1 MPNAIA
7 TADIVCSGMKPGLV
21 VPTQL
26 KNMTDTLRVTPEK
39 AIPTILVRKESG
51 GNYESIM
58 HGFPCLLSVKG
69 PATGSC
75 LKNPILFIPTWNA
88 SCVFSRL

>member
-1 MPNAIA
+1 MGFGGEGILVELRGGS
-7 TADIVCSGMKPGLV
+7 DFILPGTTN
-21 VPTQL
+21 PTP
-26 KNMTDTLRVTPEK
+26 MADTLRVTPEK

-58 HGFPCLLSVKG
+58 HGFSCLLSVKG

-75 LKNPILFIPTWNA
+75 LKIP
-88 SCVFSRL
+88 SCSSRHGMHHAYSAV